1 MKVKV
6 NQLKAGMI
14 LSYLQ
19 IFLKIAVQLLYTP
32 LMIKLL
38 GANEYGLYNTV
49 SSTIAMLGM
58 LNLGFNASYIRYY
71 SKYKKDNDT
80 DSISKL
86 NGLFLVIFSVLGL
99 ISLACGLFMTFN
111 LKLIFDTGLTFAEY
125 KTAKWLMLLF
135 TINLSL
141 TFPASVFSSIISA
154 NEKFVLLKLA
164 TMVKTVLSPIL
175 SIPCLLLG
183 YGSIGIVIVTV
194 VISLVSDS
202 ILAFFVFVKL
212 KFKFFFHDFEK
223 GLFKSLFAF
232 TFFIALNSTIEL
244 INSNL
249 GKLLLGRFKGTEVV
263 AIYSVGYTLYQ
274 FYLLFSYS
282 ISGVFTPKVYRIV
295 NETSNNLSLQR
306 ESLTAIFTKVG
317 RLQFVTL
324 SLIASGIVFFGKP
337 FINMWAGAQF
347 SEAYYVTILIVIPA
361 SISMIQNL
369 GYEIQRAKNKHRFWS
384 IANAITMVINV
395 IVTVIM
401 CQKYNAI
408 GAAIGTATS
417 FVVAYGFLMNAY
429 YHKACNI
436 DIIKF
441 WKSILR
447 LSAGLV
453 LPIISGIAINYLFN
467 VYNLLYMVLGIILY
481 SVIYAISMWL
491 FGLNDYEKNQ
501 ILSMVKKIFRT
512 I

>member
-1 MKVKV
+1 
-6 NQLKAGMI
+6 MI
-14 LSYLQ
+14 R
-19 IFLKIAVQLLYTP
+19 
-32 LMIKLL
+32 LL
-38 GANEYGLYNTV
+38 GSNEYGLYNTV

-71 SKYKKDNDT
+71 SKYKKNNDI

-86 NGLFLVIFSVLGL
+86 NGLFLIIFGVLGL
-99 ISLACGLFMTFN
+99 ISLVCGLFMTFN
-111 LKLIFDTGLTFAEY
+111 LKLIFDTGLTLAEY

-154 NEKFVLLKLA
+154 NEKFVLLKLV

-175 SIPCLLLG
+175 TIPCLLLG
-183 YGSIGIVIVTV
+183 YGSISIVIVTV

-202 ILAFFVFVKL
+202 ILVFFVFFRL
-212 KFKFFFHDFEK
+212 KFKFCFHDFEK

-232 TFFIALNSTIEL
+232 TFFIALNTIIEL
-244 INSNL
+244 VNSNL

-263 AIYSVGYTLYQ
+263 AVYSVGYTLYQ
-274 FYLLFSYS
+274 FYLLFSSS
-282 ISGVFTPKVYRIV
+282 ISGVFTPKVHRTV
-295 NETSNNLSLQR
+295 NETANDIALQK
-306 ESLTAIFTKVG
+306 ESLTTLFTKVG
-317 RLQFVTL
+317 RIQFILL

-337 FINMWAGAQF
+337 FINMWAGTQF
-347 SEAYYVTILIVIPA
+347 SEAYYVTILLVIPA
-361 SISMIQNL
+361 SVPLIQNI
-369 GYEIQRAKNKHRFWS
+369 GIEIQRAENKHRFRS
-384 IANAITMVINV
+384 VAYAVMAVINV

-401 CQKYNAI
+401 CRKYNAI
-408 GAAIGTATS
+408 GAAIGTAAS
-417 FVVAYGFLMNAY
+417 LIVANGFIMNVY
-429 YHKACNI
+429 YHKACNV

-447 LSAGLV
+447 LSVGLI

-467 VYNLLYMVLGIILY
+467 LYNLLYMVLGIILY

-501 ILSMVKKIFRT
+501 ILSVVKKIFRT